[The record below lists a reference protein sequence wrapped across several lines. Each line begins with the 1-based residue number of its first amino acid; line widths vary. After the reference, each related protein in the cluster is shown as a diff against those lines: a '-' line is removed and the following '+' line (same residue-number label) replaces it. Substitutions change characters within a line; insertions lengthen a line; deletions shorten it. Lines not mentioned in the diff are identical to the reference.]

1 MSIAQQIETTL
12 YDRTNMRLALEE
24 RIISLLKL
32 FRSWEPEVMTTL
44 NTYYKLGGYF
54 SMKDFEEFSRVKIKK
69 AYYDD

>member
-1 MSIAQQIETTL
+1 MSVAQQIETTL

-54 SMKDFEEFSRVKIKK
+54 SMKDFEEFSQVRTRNELHL
-69 AYYDD
+69 